1 MSHSTIENY
10 LEALPLDI
18 RERMEAIR
26 TVIHEMVPDVTE
38 LISYAIPSFK
48 LGKHYLLHVGA
59 WKKHIALYPVTEQME
74 SDIRG
79 VAERGNGKGTIQFP
93 HKDPLP
99 IDIVRAVIKQRVI
112 DCT

>member
-1 MSHSTIENY
+1 
-10 LEALPLDI
+10 
-18 RERMEAIR
+18 
-26 TVIHEMVPDVTE
+26 
-38 LISYAIPSFK
+38 
-48 LGKHYLLHVGA
+48 
-59 WKKHIALYPVTEQME
+59 ME